1 MSRRCYSRRGRGGLS
16 AALDDTAHIAS
27 SFGPVGALWTGAIG
41 FAFFH
46 TVLPLCM
53 LAWTAERKASLKG
66 PATAALA
73 ILLDQVMWHRFIP
86 ACQRAG
92 IAILVVCSAI
102 AVWKLLDRA
111 ELHDEDVTFLG
122 FFSKSVS
129 RMIGN

>member
-1 MSRRCYSRRGRGGLS
+1 MSRRCYRRHGRGGLS

-27 SFGPVGALWTGAIG
+27 SFDPVGALSTGAIG

-53 LAWTAERKASLKG
+53 MAWTAEHKASPKG
-66 PATAALA
+66 PAAAALA
-73 ILLDQVMWHRFIP
+73 IMLDQIMWHRFIL
-86 ACQRAG
+86 ACQWAG

-111 ELHDEDVTFLG
+111 EPHDEDVTFLG